1 MVSAQQP
8 AQPAAAA
15 GAAPISEGREYE
27 YSADPRGG
35 EASEQQTIIMMPAL
49 PASQVRGLHGTTPL
63 MDAAGAGGLKAVE
76 ALLAGGAEVDAQ
88 DNFGGTALVY
98 AAREGHTDV
107 IRMLIAHGA
116 DVNAR
121 SSSGTGVHIATDNGH
136 LLRR

>member
-1 MVSAQQP
+1 MRSHRSLPLFSLVVVALGLSLSQPLMVSAQQP

-63 MDAAGAGGLKAVE
+63 MDAAGAGGLNSK
-76 ALLAGGAEVDAQ
+76 
-88 DNFGGTALVY
+88 
-98 AAREGHTDV
+98 
-107 IRMLIAHGA
+107 
-116 DVNAR
+116 R
-121 SSSGTGVHIATDNGH
+121 S
-136 LLRR
+136 RCC